1 MTSAFQCGL
10 HERRSHQHAGVQRGG
25 VLGASDRL
33 GAEPSSERYG
43 PWDVAATMFNAL
55 GIDPRGHYTDTFG
68 RPYPIA
74 LGRPMEGLYG

>member
-1 MTSAFQCGL
+1 
-10 HERRSHQHAGVQRGG
+10 
-25 VLGASDRL
+25 L
-33 GAEPSSERYG
+33 GAEPATERYG